1 MVPFDANAESGLLG
15 CCVLGA
21 YDEVVAAGVDDS
33 WFNELLHKA
42 TWHLISRVAENGEVT
57 ETTVMLAARND
68 QAFADNGGNITDIV
82 EMVDAAPTS
91 GNWSY
96 WLKPCRERLRLRRYF
111 QLGLDM
117 QQAAAKAED
126 VESFADD
133 AESRLFELRKFRD
146 EGKGNERLESFHR
159 IIDLLQAAHEGT
171 GVVGL
176 PTGYEDLDKIL
187 CGLRGGALYTLAAR
201 PGMGKSTLAMNIAE
215 SLAVKADVPIL
226 FISAEMSMDELNQ
239 RMLGSYS
246 SINLQNF
253 INHDYDKEERLRL
266 LKLMAKK
273 IPALNAAP
281 VHICPRTDITISQLR
296 AEARRYVKNHGVKL
310 VIVDYLQ
317 LIAGGKGTRGNRVAE
332 VGEISRGLKKMALE
346 LDVPVLSLAQLNR
359 AIEQDGNRVPRLS
372 DLRESGSIE
381 ADSDAVMFIHC
392 ANTSV
397 YIDGRLLCQ
406 IVVSKNRNGRQGKF
420 DIAFNRDFSRFEDWR
435 TNQDLV
441 DMAETM
447 AKNKLA
453 KKTTSR
459 SFTRK
464 TVG

>member
-1 MVPFDANAESGLLG
+1 MVPFDSNAERGLLG
-15 CCVLGA
+15 CCILGDYNNA
-21 YDEVVAAGVDDS
+21 VADGVTDD
-33 WFNELLHKA
+33 WFNELVNKA
-42 TWHLISRVAENGEVT
+42 AWRLIGRVAEKGDVT
-57 ETTVMLAARND
+57 EQVVIGAANGD
-68 QAFADNGGNITDIV
+68 QAYLGTGGS
-82 EMVDAAPTS
+82 MVDLVNMVDSAPTA
-91 GNWSY
+91 GNYGY
-96 WLKPCRERLRLRRYF
+96 WMKPCREKLRLRRYY

-117 QQAAAKAED
+117 QQAVAKAED
-126 VESFADD
+126 VDVFADD
-133 AESRLFELRKFRD
+133 AESRMFELRKFKEQD
-146 EGKGNERLESFHR
+146 KGNARLESFHR

-215 SLAVKADVPIL
+215 TLSVKGQVPVAFFSL
-226 FISAEMSMDELNQ
+226 EMSSDELNQ

-246 SINLQNF
+246 SINLQRF
-253 INHDYDKEERLRL
+253 INHDYDKEERVRL
-266 LKLMAKK
+266 LQEIAKK
-273 IPALNAAP
+273 MPALNAAP
-281 VHICPRTDITISQLR
+281 VHICPRTDITINQLR
-296 AEARRYVKNHGVKL
+296 AEARRYVKNYGAKL

-317 LIAGGKGTRGNRVAE
+317 LVSGGKGSRGNRVAE

-346 LDVPVLSLAQLNR
+346 LDVPVIALAQLNR

-381 ADSDAVMFIHC
+381 ADSDCVMFIHC
-392 ANTSV
+392 ENTAV

-406 IVVSKNRNGRQGKF
+406 IVVSKNRSGRQGKF

-441 DMAETM
+441 DMGESM
-447 AKNKLA
+447 SK
-453 KKTTSR
+453 KKTAKR

-464 TVG
+464 SG